1 MIDAAGNEIV
11 KHGKK
16 VKSLEHILPACI
28 DTKVSDWLLH
38 CFHAQEPRIVWN
50 DIVARMDQKVGTTAL
65 SNRGQRFES
74 VHGILARNV
83 KLPDCQ
89 HPEMGVV
96 EDSLDVTKTPVERTH
111 AQLRHE
117 FNINKLFH
125 FDLGSGMMWQGDNGP
140 FYPLPPTYKPHP
152 GMTVTTRILNSQAT
166 LWLAKQDAAAAG
178 QPGEWKAFHDP
189 HNRLRGARVV
199 DRARLP
205 SVYAAISAF
214 TATPAAP
221 AAPAAPPVL
230 VAPPVPAPYPVPGFQ
245 AVATAPRVPVVS
257 SGTHP
262 RNYFAPASTT
272 APPAVQAQ
280 HPIPGVQALPTAPRV
295 PAVSSGTHHPE
306 NYFALASSTA
316 DPFVS
321 AASNVNAPLSAVQ
334 GAQSANNVDTAP
346 LGTRQRAVSNRGNG
360 SFYAPSASPSSSGT
374 TLPSTSP
381 DSTGLFETDRQTTEA
396 ANRDRG
402 DISSAPARYPVP
414 PLQNSIQ
421 EVYTG
426 VPGVQPLYSSDEE
439 SPNTPSQEAVSPVD
453 FGQRREQERE
463 FLFNQE
469 LQFDL
474 EGVLEDPNAGWNN
487 DKAKRTAEE
496 ADVEDSGSSKRL
508 RSTSVAAPANTTQI
522 ASPPHPPPV
531 TTSHTGGATP
541 FVDLFA
547 FEEFED
553 DSSVVAA
560 NSLTAPEVF
569 SSDANGSEDSS
580 DWCGDVLWKQYQL

>member
-1 MIDAAGNEIV
+1 MPAGIIPADYGEPKPSQLLLPQWTRYDFDFPFDNPPPGNNDRRRIPRRAGDPDTDHTSFVPNQATWGLYNMPPAAAMQELFKGGRGRQNGEVQTMIDAAGNEIV

-125 FDLGSGMMWQGDNGP
+125 FDL
-140 FYPLPPTYKPHP
+140 
-152 GMTVTTRILNSQAT
+152 
-166 LWLAKQDAAAAG
+166 
-178 QPGEWKAFHDP
+178 
-189 HNRLRGARVV
+189 
-199 DRARLP
+199 
-205 SVYAAISAF
+205 
-214 TATPAAP
+214 
-221 AAPAAPPVL
+221 
-230 VAPPVPAPYPVPGFQ
+230 APPVPAPYPVPGFQ